1 MGRNYFFC
9 SRIGRSIASGVFTLP
24 RQYTK
29 GKKKHEGM
37 HLTHTD
43 NQQRVD
49 LWRGGRVTDIEIFL
63 AAKPYLNR
71 RLAIHYG
78 DGQSVRVFDEPEL
91 SIVSRMLAAYYNF
104 ESDRVEDPLS
114 DPFYKSSLWN
124 TCVFAQEPDGSI
136 MPVDGSRKKN
146 RQEEDDPGESHGCIY
161 SECDEHIPK

>member
-1 MGRNYFFC
+1 
-9 SRIGRSIASGVFTLP
+9 
-24 RQYTK
+24 
-29 GKKKHEGM
+29 M

-71 RLAIHYG
+71 RLAVHYG
-78 DGQSVRVFDEPEL
+78 SGQCVRVFDEPEL
-91 SIVSRMLAAYYNF
+91 SMVSRMLAAYYNF
-104 ESDRVEDPLS
+104 ESDHTEDPLS

-136 MPVDGSRKKN
+136 MPMDGSKKKY
-146 RQEEDDPGESHGCIY
+146 REKKDDPSESGGCIY
-161 SECDEHIPK
+161 SECDENLPKEWRRS